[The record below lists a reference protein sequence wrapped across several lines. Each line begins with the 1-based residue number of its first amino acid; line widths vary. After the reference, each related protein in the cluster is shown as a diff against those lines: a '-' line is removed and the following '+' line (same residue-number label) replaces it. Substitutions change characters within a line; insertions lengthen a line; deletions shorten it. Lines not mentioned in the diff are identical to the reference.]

1 MKQFILVLFLTFIT
15 VQFIL
20 PQEIFLVDTT
30 KVHLKLNTKEDNLL
44 KKIKARSSTS
54 KVMFLESKN
63 FNQIYSQQN
72 IKIEVFDKGIL
83 NFKNKEIKN
92 VNENTIIWIGKNE
105 NNSAI
110 LVFHENNIIGTITVN
125 KEKYKIEPI
134 GDGIHVLI
142 KFDESKLPSECLEEI
157 NDNDTGDSNDALNN
171 NSPLNLNKV
180 NTTSTIDVLVAY
192 TPAAANATGDIVG
205 LIELAVEETNQSY
218 TNSDIA
224 INMRLVKT
232 TPVSY
237 TESGNISTD
246 VTRFQGTSD
255 GYMDE
260 IHTLRNKYFADVCV
274 LILTDNTYC
283 GMAYE
288 VYASESTSF
297 SAVDYDCATG
307 YYSFGHEIGH
317 LQGARH
323 DRQADGTSVPFS
335 YGHGYLYPAGSW
347 RTIMAYPTY
356 CTSCIRIQYWS
367 NPDILY
373 NNVAMGT
380 EQYEDCARVLNETAS
395 YISNFRTSTTTT
407 SGTLASNEIWYINSL
422 TGNITVPTNISLV
435 IHSTAEINLNGY
447 TISSSGGTIEVQT
460 GATING
466 ALLKTGNT
474 INAIYPS
481 IASAL
486 SSASSGQTIVVSG
499 QHSISNNL
507 TIPTGIT
514 LDITSDA
521 EIDLQNHSI
530 VSTGGTI
537 INNGTV
543 EGLVATLSNGSLYPS
558 FQQAMEAAS
567 SGQEVQLLASVDIAN
582 NFTVNSGITL
592 SVKPNVTLT
601 FGSGKRIYVSG
612 TLSTN
617 GATFQGNGS
626 AGYWNSITLLSGSSG
641 SILNTT
647 IKDAQCGIYATQVS
661 SLTVSNCTIENNSSY
676 GISLSSTDPTISN
689 CTIQSNGTG
698 IISSS
703 SRPTI
708 SGCTI
713 QNNTN
718 YGINAS
724 SISPSGNYLYWYNNT
739 FTGNGYA
746 VVLNNASPYLHDN
759 DIFDNSHGVVMTSSS
774 TNFADPSNS
783 WKGYNEITC
792 ASTPLLKADNY
803 SSIYAGYGYD
813 GGYNSIFGSEQPDM
827 QSLNHSTIY
836 ACNNYWGSPY
846 PATYADG
853 TSTILSWYP
862 LGSDP
867 NSSSCSLNKRPVLA
881 KSNTTEDEVD
891 FPEQLADAIASGFN
905 NDFST
910 AKNLLKTIIENKYD
924 NTYTPLA
931 LLTYYNFD
939 LKDQDLNGIDATE
952 YSNDLLTSI
961 YDRSKE
967 DPLRPFAVRLLARDA
982 ALKDKT
988 EQMITYNNEI
998 IENYPNTSNE
1008 ISALYDLANYYY
1020 ESDQNDLATK
1030 YLKRMEDVYPEN
1042 DLTLFAKINLGL
1054 YSMGLKKDDG
1064 ALNQQIPKVYS
1075 LSDNYP
1081 NPFNPSTTI
1090 NYSLPVNEKVVL
1102 KVYDILGKEVAILV
1116 NEQKPAGNYQVI
1128 FNAEN
1133 LASGLYLY
1141 QIKSGAFIQTKK
1153 MILMK

>member
-1 MKQFILVLFLTFIT
+1 
-15 VQFIL
+15 
-20 PQEIFLVDTT
+20 
-30 KVHLKLNTKEDNLL
+30 
-44 KKIKARSSTS
+44 
-54 KVMFLESKN
+54 
-63 FNQIYSQQN
+63 
-72 IKIEVFDKGIL
+72 
-83 NFKNKEIKN
+83 
-92 VNENTIIWIGKNE
+92 
-105 NNSAI
+105 
-110 LVFHENNIIGTITVN
+110 
-125 KEKYKIEPI
+125 
-134 GDGIHVLI
+134 
-142 KFDESKLPSECLEEI
+142 
-157 NDNDTGDSNDALNN
+157 
-171 NSPLNLNKV
+171 
-180 NTTSTIDVLVAY
+180 
-192 TPAAANATGDIVG
+192 
-205 LIELAVEETNQSY
+205 
-218 TNSDIA
+218 
-224 INMRLVKT
+224 
-232 TPVSY
+232 
-237 TESGNISTD
+237 
-246 VTRFQGTSD
+246 
-255 GYMDE
+255 
-260 IHTLRNKYFADVCV
+260 
-274 LILTDNTYC
+274 
-283 GMAYE
+283 
-288 VYASESTSF
+288 
-297 SAVDYDCATG
+297 
-307 YYSFGHEIGH
+307 
-317 LQGARH
+317 
-323 DRQADGTSVPFS
+323 
-335 YGHGYLYPAGSW
+335 
-347 RTIMAYPTY
+347 
-356 CTSCIRIQYWS
+356 
-367 NPDILY
+367 
-373 NNVAMGT
+373 
-380 EQYEDCARVLNETAS
+380 
-395 YISNFRTSTTTT
+395 
-407 SGTLASNEIWYINSL
+407 
-422 TGNITVPTNISLV
+422 
-435 IHSTAEINLNGY
+435 
-447 TISSSGGTIEVQT
+447 
-460 GATING
+460 
-466 ALLKTGNT
+466 
-474 INAIYPS
+474 
-481 IASAL
+481 
-486 SSASSGQTIVVSG
+486 
-499 QHSISNNL
+499 
-507 TIPTGIT
+507 
-514 LDITSDA
+514 
-521 EIDLQNHSI
+521 
-530 VSTGGTI
+530 
-537 INNGTV
+537 
-543 EGLVATLSNGSLYPS
+543 
-558 FQQAMEAAS
+558 
-567 SGQEVQLLASVDIAN
+567 
-582 NFTVNSGITL
+582 L

-617 GATFQGNGS
+617 SATFQGNGS

-698 IISSS
+698 INSSS
-703 SRPTI
+703 SLPTI

-713 QNNTN
+713 QNNIN

-774 TNFADPSNS
+774 TNFADPSKS

-792 ASTPLLKADNY
+792 ASTPLFKADNY

-867 NSSSCSLNKRPVLA
+867 NSSSCSLNKRSVLA
-881 KSNTTEDEVD
+881 KSTTTGDDVD
-891 FPEQLADAIASGFN
+891 FPEQLANAIASGFD

-910 AKNLLKTIIENKYD
+910 AKNLLKTIIEDKYD

-939 LKDQDLNGIDATE
+939 LKDQDLNATAASD
-952 YSNDLLTSI
+952 YSNDILTSV

-988 EQMITYNNEI
+988 DQMILYNNEI
-998 IENYPNTSNE
+998 IEYYPNSSNE
-1008 ISALYDLANYYY
+1008 VSALYDLTNYYY
-1020 ESDQNDLATK
+1020 ETEQNNLATK
-1030 YLKRMEDVYPEN
+1030 YLKRMEEVYPEN

-1054 YSMGLKKDDG
+1054 YSMELRKDNG
-1064 ALNQQIPKVYS
+1064 AINQQIPAVFS

-1116 NEQKPAGNYQVI
+1116 NEQKPEGNYQVI

-1141 QIKSGAFIQTKK
+1141 QIKSGTFIQTKK